1 MADPTV
7 GGAGNRPT
15 DALQYER
22 RIAENDA
29 QARRTDRA
37 DQTTKVRQQQTAD
50 ARQASA
56 ERTTETQRQASANNA
71 RGQYV
76 DIRA

>member
-7 GGAGNRPT
+7 GGTSRPT

-29 QARRTDRA
+29 QARRTDRT
-37 DQTTKVRQQQTAD
+37 DQVAKTRQQQTQD

-56 ERTTETQRQASANNA
+56 ERTAETQRQAAANNS